1 MELTGERLEFS
12 SPDTIVSPRKPQR
25 TVDRAIAILDK
36 ALQGVPWEERDQTLD
51 LLEWDWQEEVG
62 QSPEP
67 QMEAR
72 RAGYGECLTPEA
84 TEERGNRGAE
94 EARETIEDGT
104 GNPVEA
110 EQEEVEEEGNNE
122 MEGEISED
130 EVPPVQRRTRGGVLL
145 GDRISSKREENR
157 GQ

>member
-1 MELTGERLEFS
+1 VELTGERLEFS

-25 TVDRAIAILDK
+25 TVDREIAILDK
-36 ALQGVPWEERDQTLD
+36 ALQGVPWKERDKTLD

-62 QSPEP
+62 QTPEP

-72 RAGYGECLTPEA
+72 RAGYGECSTPEA

-94 EARETIEDGT
+94 ETRETIEGGT
-104 GNPVEA
+104 GNPVEMGVSEA
-110 EQEEVEEEGNNE
+110 EQEEEVEEEGNNE

-130 EVPPVQRRTRGGVLL
+130 EVPPV
-145 GDRISSKREENR
+145 
-157 GQ
+157 